1 MNTKSSLSRPRW
13 YAAAVVGGV
22 VAIAALST
30 AAILVD
36 HDPADSVLG
45 FLTGML
51 SVLLVT
57 VILWTEIGR
66 QRVARLRDTVALD
79 NLEPLRDATDAESA
93 GQRLGQ
99 RRDQRTDER

>member
-1 MNTKSSLSRPRW
+1 MNKKSPLSRPRW

-22 VAIAALST
+22 VAIAALSA

-36 HDPADSVLG
+36 DDPADSVLG

-51 SVLLVT
+51 SALLVA

-79 NLEPLRDATDAESA
+79 NLEPLRAATDADSA
-93 GQRLGQ
+93 EQ
-99 RRDQRTDER
+99 RRVQRTGER